1 MADENTGQA
10 PADGSTGTAPEVAW
24 STLGA
29 ASRTK
34 ADAFIDEQTRLAG
47 KQAIIADLQIDTLQ
61 KKDEFELSHL
71 RFRQF
76 SDWARFALE
85 IAAFLVVLL
94 VICGLGTMLWNAAED
109 RDLVVDAFSVPPDV
123 AQSGMTGSVL
133 AGRLLD
139 SFGAM
144 QASVVGTT
152 ETAAS
157 YRGGGASEIR
167 VEIPETGISLGE
179 LNQYLRAWLGH
190 ETHVSGDLVRTANG
204 FALTLRYGDAP
215 GTTLSGSDIA
225 KLVDQSAEHLFAGLR
240 PLLYG
245 EYLAKSRRSDEALA
259 MIVALTRTGDAGA
272 RSRAY
277 ADWAELLEQQGDYWS
292 ARQKALAGLRLD
304 PDDPTAMGRLMG
316 SDAALD
322 HEEAGRSDAVAG
334 LPLWR
339 GPDANEFDAAL
350 IASAPHAFSAYRAE
364 MEGDFA
370 AAAAEEAQSTAADP
384 RRSDPTGEASNLAR
398 DHDVAAA
405 EQLLEL
411 LPAKLA
417 DGSLN
422 DDPHEVR
429 YQLAC
434 EQDDWKTARA
444 ELSATQQIL
453 HVRPHYAV
461 YLKTRVLPQLARADA
476 ASGDVAE
483 AEKLIAQTPEDC
495 DECMRDRA
503 WVAAAQR
510 DWAEMARDFSVV
522 GARSPH
528 IPFAEAD
535 WGEILLRKGDYD
547 AAIAKF
553 KEANAKSPHF
563 ADPLEMWA
571 EALIAKNR
579 SDLAL
584 AKFEEANKYAPN
596 WGRLHLK
603 WGEALFY
610 MGKPEES
617 KRQFAIAANLDL
629 SPADKASFASW
640 MKAHG

>member
-109 RDLVVDAFSVPPDV
+109 RDLVVDAISVPPDI

-144 QASVVGTT
+144 QASTVATT
-152 ETAAS
+152 QAAAS
-157 YRGGGASEIR
+157 YRGGGGSEIR
-167 VEIPETGISLGE
+167 VEIPETGISLGD
-179 LNQYLRAWLGH
+179 LNQYLRAWLGQ
-190 ETHVSGDLVRTANG
+190 ETHVSGDLVRTGNG
-204 FALTLRYGDAP
+204 FALTLRYADAP
-215 GTTLSGSDIA
+215 GTTFSGNDIA
-225 KLVDQSAEHLFAGLR
+225 KLVDESAEHLFAGLR

-245 EYLAKSRRSDEALA
+245 EYLAGRHRTDEALA
-259 MIVALTRTGDAGA
+259 VIVPLSRAGDARV
-272 RSRAY
+272 RSLAY
-277 ADWAELLEQQGDYWS
+277 ADWAVLLEQQGDYWG
-292 ARQKALAGLRLD
+292 ARQKALAGVRLD

-316 SDAALD
+316 SESGLG
-322 HEEAGRSDAVAG
+322 HEEARWSDAVAG
-334 LPLWR
+334 VPLWR
-339 GPDANEFDAAL
+339 GPDANEFDAAFV
-350 IASAPHAFSAYRAE
+350 AGAPLAISGYRSE

-370 AAAAEEAQSTAADP
+370 AAAADEAQAVAVNP
-384 RRSDPTGEASNLAR
+384 RLSDLTSEATNLAR
-398 DHDVAAA
+398 DHDIAAA

-411 LPAKLA
+411 LPVRSA

-422 DDPHEVR
+422 DDPYELR
-429 YQLAC
+429 YLLAR
-434 EQDDWKTARA
+434 ERGDWKTARA
-444 ELSATQQIL
+444 ELSIVQQIFRS
-453 HVRPHYAV
+453 HPRYTI
-461 YLKTRVLPQLARADA
+461 YLKTRVLPRLAQATA
-476 ASGDVAE
+476 ANGDVAE
-483 AEKLIAQTPEDC
+483 AEKLIAQTPDDC
-495 DECMRDRA
+495 DECLRDRA
-503 WVAAAQR
+503 WVAAAR
-510 DWAEMARDFSVV
+510 HDWSEMARDFSLVA
-522 GARSPH
+522 ARSPH
-528 IPFAEAD
+528 IPFAETD
-535 WGEILLRKGDYD
+535 WGEILLRKGDCD
-547 AAIAKF
+547 GAIAKF
-553 KEANAKSPHF
+553 AVANSKGPHF
-563 ADPLEMWA
+563 ADPLEMWG
-571 EALIAKNR
+571 EAQIAKNR

-584 AKFEEANKYAPN
+584 AKFEEADKNAPN